1 MEMRRAVADK
11 VPEKQADEGAEVP
24 WLQVRQVFPQQR
36 HNLRALVRGEH
47 PKHRRVGAPRSQHTE
62 KLVRAVAHTCQKPPA
77 QAPRSLR
84 CQ

>member
-1 MEMRRAVADK
+1 
-11 VPEKQADEGAEVP
+11 
-24 WLQVRQVFPQQR
+24 
-36 HNLRALVRGEH
+36 LVRGEH